1 MSRTKNDER
10 PAAGRR
16 EVVYFAVY
24 CVSSREAK
32 QSRVCGIDQ
41 LRFAAA
47 DDDRQPILSTIVTIA
62 TVQLDPTRR
71 PALIVRRFIQL
82 NPLSDRWPRLPRKAR
97 RQGHP

>member
-41 LRFAAA
+41 LRFAA
-47 DDDRQPILSTIVTIA
+47 
-62 TVQLDPTRR
+62 PTTTGS
-71 PALIVRRFIQL
+71 LF
-82 NPLSDRWPRLPRKAR
+82 SAR
-97 RQGHP
+97 S